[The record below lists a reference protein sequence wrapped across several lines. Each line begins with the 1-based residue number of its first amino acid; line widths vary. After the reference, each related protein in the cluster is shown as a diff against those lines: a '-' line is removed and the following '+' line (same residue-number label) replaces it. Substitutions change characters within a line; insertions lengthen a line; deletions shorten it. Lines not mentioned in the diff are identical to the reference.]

1 MSKSS
6 LRVIRGGLVL
16 HYNHLSISNC
26 SPSSSSNPNIVF
38 ASAIRA
44 YSSLSPS
51 NSRSSL
57 ISQSHSKPTFLNAL
71 NFHSFS
77 FSPSSLSLTK
87 KPAHSPISISG
98 VRIRF
103 ISMNPNLGKEVFW
116 DKPVTALTST
126 FSRYREAIGLQIEAF
141 CKRNSVILI
150 GAGGLLVCA
159 FLWRIMFGIAKT
171 FVGLSEG
178 MAKYGFLA
186 LSSAIV
192 AFAYDLKLVAVDIPM
207 ASGPDER
214 LFLIGDEEEYNVG
227 SGLISELRD
236 SVVKAMAATKEFD
249 DLDKIEEEENAERE
263 LQEAERKH
271 QEEIE
276 KLEKGGSY

>member
-192 AFAYDLKLVAVDIPM
+192 AFAIHNQ
-207 ASGPDER
+207 S
-214 LFLIGDEEEYNVG
+214 
-227 SGLISELRD
+227 
-236 SVVKAMAATKEFD
+236 
-249 DLDKIEEEENAERE
+249 
-263 LQEAERKH
+263 
-271 QEEIE
+271 
-276 KLEKGGSY
+276 